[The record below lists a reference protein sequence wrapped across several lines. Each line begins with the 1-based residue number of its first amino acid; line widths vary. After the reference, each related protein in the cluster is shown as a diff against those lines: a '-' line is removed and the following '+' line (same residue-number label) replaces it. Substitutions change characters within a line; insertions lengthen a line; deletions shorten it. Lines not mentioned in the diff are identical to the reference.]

1 MSWKTRLASVAL
13 GATAALLVAQEKP
26 ATTSTQTTQTT
37 TQQNADGSTTT
48 VTVTGEVVR
57 YEPGR
62 TIVIRDPNK
71 GEITYTLEP
80 SLTVPADVVV
90 GRRVRIFTEPGDG
103 SVKVQRITTITTS
116 SLAASA
122 PTDAIQE
129 SVSSTTTTGASR
141 RQTTT
146 TTQSSSAAL
155 AAPSAAQTSKTSQ
168 TVQTT
173 KTTTFSGTVQAYEPG
188 QSITV
193 IGPGSKTTTYTI
205 TEESRLPEDV
215 AVGKRVTVATTIV
228 SGKPVVQSVRY
239 RTTTKTTNTRTK
251 TISPQ

>member
-13 GATAALLVAQEKP
+13 GAAAAVLVGQEKP

-71 GEITYTLEP
+71 GEVTYTLEP

-103 SVKVQRITTITTS
+103 SVKVQRITTITTT
-116 SLAASA
+116 SLPASA
-122 PTDAIQE
+122 PSEAIQE
-129 SVSSTTTTGASR
+129 SVSSTTGASG

-146 TTQSSSAAL
+146 TTQSSSAAV
-155 AAPSAAQTSKTSQ
+155 AAPSAARTSKTSQ

-173 KTTTFSGTVQAYEPG
+173 KTTTISGTVQAYEPG

-215 AVGKRVTVATTIV
+215 AVGKRVTVLTTVV

>member
-13 GATAALLVAQEKP
+13 GAAAAVLVAQEKP

-37 TQQNADGSTTT
+37 TQQNADGSATT

-90 GRRVRIFTEPGDG
+90 GRRVRIFSEPGDG

-122 PTDAIQE
+122 PADAPAAPAA
-129 SVSSTTTTGASR
+129 SSTTGASR

-146 TTQSSSAAL
+146 TTESSSAAV
-155 AAPSAAQTSKTSQ
+155 AAPAAAQTSKTSQ
-168 TVQTT
+168 TLQTT
-173 KTTTFSGTVQAYEPG
+173 KTTTVSGTVQAYEPG

-215 AVGKRVTVATTIV
+215 AVGKRVTVATIVV

>member
-13 GATAALLVAQEKP
+13 GAAAAVLVAQEKP

-37 TQQNADGSTTT
+37 IQQNADGSTTT

-62 TIVIRDPNK
+62 TIVIRDANK
-71 GEITYTLEP
+71 GEVTYTLEP

-90 GRRVRIFTEPGDG
+90 GRRVKIFTEPGDG

-116 SLAASA
+116 SVAASA
-122 PTDAIQE
+122 PSDAIQE
-129 SVSSTTTTGASR
+129 SVSSTTGAKG

-146 TTQSSSAAL
+146 TTQSSSAAA

-173 KTTTFSGTVQAYEPG
+173 KTTTVSGTVQAYEPG

-205 TEESRLPEDV
+205 TEESRLPQDV
-215 AVGKRVTVATTIV
+215 AVGKQVTVATTIV

>member
-1 MSWKTRLASVAL
+1 MSWKMRLASVAL
-13 GATAALLVAQEKP
+13 GTVAAVLLAQEKP
-26 ATTSTQTTQTT
+26 ATTTQTTQTT
-37 TQQNADGSTTT
+37 TQQNPDGSTTT

-71 GEITYTLEP
+71 GEVTYTLEP

-122 PTDAIQE
+122 PPDAIQE
-129 SVSSTTTTGASR
+129 SVSSATTTGASR
-141 RQTTT
+141 RQTT